1 VRALLPEPTG
11 DAWARAAYAF
21 LAEKEKRSGSQ
32 RTVESY
38 ARMLRDFLGRTG
50 KRPDEVSSQDVFG
63 WAYGVGASGRE
74 PSATTVGARLACVGS
89 FYAFLVRLD
98 VLAANPCDQL
108 QRPRVEQ
115 PRSRGLS
122 ADEVR
127 RLLRAIPDTPVGLRD
142 RAIVVTLLLTGRRRA
157 EVLGMTVGDLACER
171 GVPYYAYRGK
181 GGTRGKRELPRPA
194 YDAMRA
200 ALAAFGR
207 DLATMSPGEPLWP
220 SSRGIG
226 AGVTSGV
233 FAGNLRR
240 HYDRAG
246 LPRAGVHALRH
257 SAAKL
262 RRDAGESV
270 EQVSRFLDHSS
281 LAVTTTYLRRIEGQE
296 DTGWARIAEALG
308 LRESPGP

>member
-1 VRALLPEPTG
+1 VRALAPEGTG
-11 DAWARAAYAF
+11 DACARAVYAF

-50 KRPDEVSSQDVFG
+50 RRPDEVTSQDVFA

-89 FYAFLVRLD
+89 FYAFLVRMD
-98 VLAANPCDQL
+98 VLTSNPCDQL
-108 QRPRVEQ
+108 KRPRAER
-115 PRSRGLS
+115 PPPRGLS

-127 RLLRAIPDTPVGLRD
+127 RLLCAIPGTPVGLRD
-142 RAIVVTLLLTGRRRA
+142 RAIVVTLLLTGRRRS
-157 EVLGMTVGDLACER
+157 EVLYMKAGDVACER

-181 GGTRGKRELPRPA
+181 GGTRGRRELPRPA

-207 DLATMSPGEPLWP
+207 DLATMSPDEPLWP
-220 SSRGIG
+220 SSRGTG

-240 HYDRAG
+240 YYDRAG
-246 LPRAGVHALRH
+246 LPRSGVHALRH

-296 DTGWARIAEALG
+296 DPGWASVAEALG
-308 LRESPGP
+308 L

>member
-1 VRALLPEPTG
+1 MRALTPEPTG

-21 LAEKEKRSGSQ
+21 LAEKEKRSGSR

-38 ARMLRDFLGRTG
+38 GRMLRDFLGRTG
-50 KRPDEVSSQDVFG
+50 QPPDEITPQDVFA

-74 PSATTVGARLACVGS
+74 PSATTVGARLASVGS
-89 FYAFLVRLD
+89 FYAFLVRMD
-98 VLAANPCDQL
+98 IVSSNPCDQL

-157 EVLGMTVGDLACER
+157 EVLGMSVSDVACER
-171 GVPYYAYRGK
+171 GVPFYAYRGK

-194 YDAMRA
+194 YDAIVA
-200 ALAAFGR
+200 ALAAFGK
-207 DLATMSPGEPLWP
+207 DLATMSPDEPLWP
-220 SSRGIG
+220 SSRGG
-226 AGVTSGV
+226 TGVTSGV

-240 HYDRAG
+240 YYDRAG
-246 LPRAGVHALRH
+246 LPRSGVHALRH

-262 RRDAGESV
+262 RRDAGESI
-270 EQVSRFLDHSS
+270 ENVSRFLDHSS
-281 LAVTTTYLRRIEGQE
+281 LAVTTTYLRRLEGEE
-296 DTGWARIAEALG
+296 DTGWARVAEAIG
-308 LRESPGP
+308 LCGPPGP

>member
-1 VRALLPEPTG
+1 MRALVPEPTG
-11 DAWARAAYAF
+11 DAWARATYAF
-21 LAEKEKRSGSQ
+21 LAEKEKRSGSR

-38 ARMLRDFLGRTG
+38 ARMLRDLLGRTG
-50 KRPDEVSSQDVFG
+50 RRPDEITSQDVFG

-74 PSATTVGARLACVGS
+74 PSATTVGARLACIGS
-89 FYAFLVRLD
+89 FYAFLVRMD
-98 VLAANPCDQL
+98 VLASNPCDQL

-157 EVLGMTVGDLACER
+157 EVLGMTVGDIACER
-171 GVPYYAYRGK
+171 GVPYYGYRGK

-194 YDAMRA
+194 YDAIRA
-200 ALAAFGR
+200 ALAAFGKE
-207 DLATMSPGEPLWP
+207 LARMKPDEPLWP
-220 SSRGIG
+220 SSRGAD

-233 FAGNLRR
+233 FAANLRR

-246 LPRAGVHALRH
+246 LARSGVHALRH

-281 LAVTTTYLRRIEGQE
+281 LAVTSVYLRRLEGEE
-296 DTGWARIAEALG
+296 DAGWARVAEALG
-308 LRESPGP
+308 L

>member
-1 VRALLPEPTG
+1 VRALAPEGTG
-11 DAWARAAYAF
+11 DAWARAVYAF

-50 KRPDEVSSQDVFG
+50 RRPDEATSQDVFA

-89 FYAFLVRLD
+89 FYAFLVRMD
-98 VLAANPCDQL
+98 VLTSNPCDQL

-122 ADEVR
+122 ADDVR

-157 EVLGMTVGDLACER
+157 EVLGMTVGDIACER

-181 GGTRGKRELPRPA
+181 GGTRGRRELPSPA

-207 DLATMSPGEPLWP
+207 DLATMSRDEPLWP

-262 RRDAGESV
+262 RRDAGESI
-270 EQVSRFLDHSS
+270 EDVSRFLDHSS

-296 DTGWARIAEALG
+296 DTGWARVAEALG
-308 LRESPGP
+308 L